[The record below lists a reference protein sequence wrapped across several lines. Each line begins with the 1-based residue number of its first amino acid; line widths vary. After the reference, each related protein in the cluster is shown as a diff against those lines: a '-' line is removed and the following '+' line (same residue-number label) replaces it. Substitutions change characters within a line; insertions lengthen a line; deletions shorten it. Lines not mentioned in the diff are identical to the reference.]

1 MPVEISTTPAPTRQF
16 RPLWSAP
23 ELAALLSIHH
33 LTLLKKAQGCRGNFE
48 IPAGG
53 FKLGRLWRWRDEDV
67 QAFLLRMS
75 GTAEPRDGLSESAP
89 EQIKKGPG
97 RPRSATRAGGASC

>member
-1 MPVEISTTPAPTRQF
+1 MPVEISITPAPTRQL

-75 GTAEPRDGLSESAP
+75 GATELRDGPSESAP
-89 EQIKKGPG
+89 KQIKKRPG
-97 RPRSATRAGGASC
+97 RPRGTARAGDAA

>member
-53 FKLGRLWRWRDEDV
+53 FKLGRLWRSRDEDV

-75 GTAEPRDGLSESAP
+75 GAAELPDRPRETTP
-89 EQIKKGPG
+89 EQIRKRPG
-97 RPRSATRAGGASC
+97 RPPNAARIGDAA